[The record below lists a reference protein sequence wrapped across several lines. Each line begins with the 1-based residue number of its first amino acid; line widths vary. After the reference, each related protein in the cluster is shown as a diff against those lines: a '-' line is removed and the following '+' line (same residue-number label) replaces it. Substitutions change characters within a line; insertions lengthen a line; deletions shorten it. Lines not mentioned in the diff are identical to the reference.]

1 MLPCPHC
8 GLPAVGLQLTR
19 SQLPRIAC
27 RACGQRASV
36 GWLCLAFAALP
47 MVVAGGASLLAPG
60 VVSAA
65 LCWIV
70 GIASS
75 SALIYGIVPLVSS
88 ADAAPPLDRTQS

>member
-27 RACGQRASV
+27 RACGRRASV

-47 MVVAGGASLLAPG
+47 MVVAAGASLLAPS

-75 SALIYGIVPLVSS
+75 SALIYGFAPLVKP
-88 ADAAPPLDRTQS
+88 DAAPPLDRTQS

>member
-8 GLPAVGLQLTR
+8 GLPAVSLQR
-19 SQLPRIAC
+19 SPGRLPRIAC
-27 RACGQRASV
+27 RACGHHASI
-36 GWLCLAFAALP
+36 GWLCLAFASLP
-47 MVVAGGASLLAPG
+47 LVVAACASLLAPS

-75 SALIYGIVPLVSS
+75 SALIYGFAPL
-88 ADAAPPLDRTQS
+88 LKR

>member
-8 GLPAVGLQLTR
+8 GLPFVALQR
-19 SQLPRIAC
+19 APGRLPRIAC
-27 RACGQRASV
+27 RACGHQASI
-36 GWLCLAFAALP
+36 GWLCLAFASLP
-47 MVVAGGASLLAPG
+47 MVTAACASLLAPS

-75 SALIYGIVPLVSS
+75 SALIYGFVPLVK
-88 ADAAPPLDRTQS
+88 R